1 MMITRRRG
9 EFFLS
14 EKRPRKN
21 YNLKRRAHEDT
32 LDYCHRLL
40 KLQVPMRT
48 VAEKTGFP
56 LSSVQHVQ
64 RTNWYQANWS

>member
-1 MMITRRRG
+1 
-9 EFFLS
+9 
-14 EKRPRKN
+14 
-21 YNLKRRAHEDT
+21 
-32 LDYCHRLL
+32 
-40 KLQVPMRT
+40 MRT